1 MVVFLFQWDTLVE
14 QTPLGEGYK
23 DTCKTFKPALKKGP
37 FTHLRSIPWSV
48 QMSSSWSVQYN
59 NPIVSKSIKYF
70 FMQTE
75 HVPGRWNC
83 SNASLW
89 SCSRCSSRIP
99 SLPGR
104 LVSCHQWRGEFFMI
118 MISMIFLP
126 CKPNVYFTQTDLPHS
141 TGLDN
146 DNRVIIVFFNSDVF
160 RCVLATAMPIMATQ
174 GECDASNENLRY
186 YDDWNDASGTWSN
199 LGEG

>member
-1 MVVFLFQWDTLVE
+1 
-14 QTPLGEGYK
+14 
-23 DTCKTFKPALKKGP
+23 
-37 FTHLRSIPWSV
+37 
-48 QMSSSWSVQYN
+48 
-59 NPIVSKSIKYF
+59 
-70 FMQTE
+70 
-75 HVPGRWNC
+75 
-83 SNASLW
+83 
-89 SCSRCSSRIP
+89 
-99 SLPGR
+99 
-104 LVSCHQWRGEFFMI
+104 MI

-186 YDDWNDASGTWSN
+186 YDD
-199 LGEG
+199 